1 MSGTRNYL
9 MGSSSHFKFYRCLGV
24 INVVKGID
32 GVHATFKSVN
42 VLFGHN
48 AACMRAQVIQGNIVA
63 HVVME

>member
-9 MGSSSHFKFYRCLGV
+9 MGSSSHFKFYWCLG

-32 GVHATFKSVN
+32 GVHATFKCVN

-63 HVVME
+63 HMVME